1 MCGPVGETSTAFLNI
16 TVDTPAS
23 PEPDGFEATFTVEW
37 GPFST
42 TRNIVRLEYDIQHTL
57 IETYVYKETGI
68 YEMGHKVTIQ
78 NSGGACD
85 EGGFSQT
92 ALLRI
97 GLDDCQYGITTGN
110 PTVSPSP
117 TMGPTGE
124 PTLSPTLSPTVSAAG
139 SILGEGW
146 RISQVVTCILVGLL
160 AFHHYL

>member
-1 MCGPVGETSTAFLNI
+1 MCGPVGENSTIFVDF

-23 PEPDGFEATFTVEW
+23 PEPDGFEATFTVNW

-42 TRNIVRLEYDIQHTL
+42 TRKIVGLEYDIQHTL
-57 IETYVYKETGI
+57 NETYVYKETGI
-68 YEMGHKVTIQ
+68 YETMNKVTIK

-85 EGGFSQT
+85 EAEFWQT

-97 GLDDCQYGITTGN
+97 GSDDCQFGITKGN

-117 TMGPTGE
+117 TMGPTRE
-124 PTLSPTLSPTVSAAG
+124 ETLSPTVSAAG

-146 RISQVVTCILVGLL
+146 RISQVVTCILVSLL